1 MKRYD
6 QLNVMNR
13 PHGAVPL
20 FPNDEV
26 IRFHISNAWWL
37 GLWILTPTSTYLE
50 MKIEYELE
58 RNAIMNPIGKLAIV
72 GPLAVERPAYV
83 RKITVTVVVVVY
95 VLASLFAVAGGFILS
110 AFGVSID
117 SFRIAG
123 GIVLMAISI
132 MTLVSG
138 SYVGRLE
145 ITEEQAVVPLATPL
159 IVGPGT
165 ITALI
170 VISSVYGPVTALLVA
185 LAASTAVAATLLVGI
200 RVVKYVGATPLRLLG
215 RFMSLIIASV
225 ATEMILTGVR
235 NHVKEWMS

>member
-1 MKRYD
+1 VSD
-6 QLNVMNR
+6 LGIV
-13 PHGAVPL
+13 G
-20 FPNDEV
+20 F
-26 IRFHISNAWWL
+26 L
-37 GLWILTPTSTYLE
+37 GLIGQLY
-50 MKIEYELE
+50 
-58 RNAIMNPIGKLAIV
+58 AIMNPIGKLAIV

-165 ITALI
+165 ITALDSDF
-170 VISSVYGPVTALLVA
+170 VCLRPGHRATGRLGGVDCRCRDVAGGYKSREVRRRHSS
-185 LAASTAVAATLLVGI
+185 
-200 RVVKYVGATPLRLLG
+200 
-215 RFMSLIIASV
+215 
-225 ATEMILTGVR
+225 
-235 NHVKEWMS
+235 

>member
-1 MKRYD
+1 MSD
-6 QLNVMNR
+6 LGVV
-13 PHGAVPL
+13 G
-20 FPNDEV
+20 F
-26 IRFHISNAWWL
+26 L
-37 GLWILTPTSTYLE
+37 GLVGQLY
-50 MKIEYELE
+50 
-58 RNAIMNPIGKLAIV
+58 AIMNPIGKLAIV
-72 GPLAVERPAYV
+72 SPLAVERPAYV
-83 RKITVTVVVVVY
+83 RRITTTVIMAVY

-138 SYVGRLE
+138 SYVGRIE

-170 VISSVYGPVTALLVA
+170 VISSVHGPVTALLAA

-200 RVVKYVGATPLRLLG
+200 RVVRYVGATPLRLLG

-235 NHVKEWMS
+235 NHVREWMS

>member
-1 MKRYD
+1 MSE
-6 QLNVMNR
+6 LSVV
-13 PHGAVPL
+13 G
-20 FPNDEV
+20 F
-26 IRFHISNAWWL
+26 L
-37 GLWILTPTSTYLE
+37 GLVGQLY
-50 MKIEYELE
+50 
-58 RNAIMNPIGKLAIV
+58 AIMNPIGKLAIV

-83 RKITVTVVVVVY
+83 RNITATVVVVVY
-95 VLASLFAVAGGFILS
+95 VLASIFALAGGFILS

-123 GIVLMAISI
+123 GVVLLAISI
-132 MTLVSG
+132 ITLVSG
-138 SYVGRLE
+138 SYVGKIE

-170 VISSVYGPVTALLVA
+170 VISSVYGPFVA
-185 LAASTAVAATLLVGI
+185 FLAAFLASTAVAATLLIGI
-200 RVVKYVGATPLRLLG
+200 RVIRYVGATPLRLLG

-235 NHVKEWMS
+235 NIVKEWMS

>member
-1 MKRYD
+1 
-6 QLNVMNR
+6 
-13 PHGAVPL
+13 
-20 FPNDEV
+20 
-26 IRFHISNAWWL
+26 
-37 GLWILTPTSTYLE
+37 
-50 MKIEYELE
+50 
-58 RNAIMNPIGKLAIV
+58 
-72 GPLAVERPAYV
+72 
-83 RKITVTVVVVVY
+83 VTVVVVVY

-170 VISSVYGPVTALLVA
+170 VISSVYGPVAALLVA

>member
-1 MKRYD
+1 MS
-6 QLNVMNR
+6 VV
-13 PHGAVPL
+13 G
-20 FPNDEV
+20 F
-26 IRFHISNAWWL
+26 L
-37 GLWILTPTSTYLE
+37 GLVGQLY
-50 MKIEYELE
+50 
-58 RNAIMNPIGKLAIV
+58 AIMNPIGKLAII

-83 RKITVTVVVVVY
+83 RNITATVVVVVY
-95 VLASLFAVAGGFILS
+95 VLASIFALAGGFILS

-123 GIVLMAISI
+123 GVVLLAISI

-138 SYVGRLE
+138 SYVGKIE

-165 ITALI
+165 ITALV
-170 VISSVYGPVTALLVA
+170 VISSVYGPFVA
-185 LAASTAVAATLLVGI
+185 FLAAFLASTAVAATLLIGI
-200 RVVKYVGATPLRLLG
+200 RVIRYVGATPLRLLG

-235 NHVKEWMS
+235 NIVKEWMS

>member
-1 MKRYD
+1 
-6 QLNVMNR
+6 
-13 PHGAVPL
+13 
-20 FPNDEV
+20 
-26 IRFHISNAWWL
+26 
-37 GLWILTPTSTYLE
+37 
-50 MKIEYELE
+50 
-58 RNAIMNPIGKLAIV
+58 
-72 GPLAVERPAYV
+72 
-83 RKITVTVVVVVY
+83 
-95 VLASLFAVAGGFILS
+95 
-110 AFGVSID
+110 
-117 SFRIAG
+117 
-123 GIVLMAISI
+123 MAISI

>member
-1 MKRYD
+1 VSD
-6 QLNVMNR
+6 LGIV
-13 PHGAVPL
+13 G
-20 FPNDEV
+20 F
-26 IRFHISNAWWL
+26 L
-37 GLWILTPTSTYLE
+37 GLIGQLY
-50 MKIEYELE
+50 
-58 RNAIMNPIGKLAIV
+58 AIMNPIGKLAIV

-185 LAASTAVAATLLVGI
+185 WRRRL
-200 RVVKYVGATPLRLLG
+200 PLPR
-215 RFMSLIIASV
+215 RCWWV
-225 ATEMILTGVR
+225 
-235 NHVKEWMS
+235 

>member
-1 MKRYD
+1 VSD
-6 QLNVMNR
+6 LGVV
-13 PHGAVPL
+13 G
-20 FPNDEV
+20 F
-26 IRFHISNAWWL
+26 L
-37 GLWILTPTSTYLE
+37 GLIGQLY
-50 MKIEYELE
+50 
-58 RNAIMNPIGKLAIV
+58 AIMNPIGKLAIV

-145 ITEEQAVVPLATPL
+145 ITEEQAVAPLATPL

>member
-1 MKRYD
+1 MTP
-6 QLNVMNR
+6 VE
-13 PHGAVPL
+13 
-20 FPNDEV
+20 F
-26 IRFHISNAWWL
+26 L
-37 GLWILTPTSTYLE
+37 GLVGQLY
-50 MKIEYELE
+50 
-58 RNAIMNPIGKLAIV
+58 AIMNPIGKLAIV
-72 GPLAVERPAYV
+72 GPLAVEKPEYV
-83 RKITVTVVVVVY
+83 RKITIVVVVTVY
-95 VLASLFAVAGGFILS
+95 ILS
-110 AFGVSID
+110 SIFALSGGVILAVFGVSID

-170 VISSVYGPVTALLVA
+170 IMSSIYGPATALAVSVT
-185 LAASTAVAATLLVGI
+185 ASTAVAATLLLGI
-200 RVVKYVGATPLRLLG
+200 RVVRYVGATPMRLLG

-225 ATEMILTGVR
+225 ATEMILTGVK
-235 NHVKEWMS
+235 NHVARWMS